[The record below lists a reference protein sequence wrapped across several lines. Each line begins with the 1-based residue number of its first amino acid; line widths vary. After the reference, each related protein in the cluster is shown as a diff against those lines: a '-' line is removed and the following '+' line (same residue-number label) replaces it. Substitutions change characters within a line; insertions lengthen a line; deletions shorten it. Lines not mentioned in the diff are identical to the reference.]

1 MLTFQM
7 ESQLWLT
14 PISQKGSQFR
24 IFRIYISPLSNNYKM
39 NEFNYKV
46 KVFYEDTDAGGVV
59 YYANYLKFF
68 ERARTEAIEEI
79 GLSNKKLLKENG
91 ILIIVKSCK
100 IEYKKPAKLED
111 QLEIKSS
118 IISTSKTSFKM
129 KQKAYKD
136 QELIT
141 DCEIHLVI
149 VDKKGKPSKIP
160 NLLKKKLEINL
171 I

>member
-1 MLTFQM
+1 
-7 ESQLWLT
+7 
-14 PISQKGSQFR
+14 
-24 IFRIYISPLSNNYKM
+24 M

-68 ERARTEAIEEI
+68 ERARTEAIAEI

-111 QLEIKSS
+111 KLEIKSS
-118 IISTSKTSFKM
+118 IISISKTSFKM

>member
-1 MLTFQM
+1 
-7 ESQLWLT
+7 
-14 PISQKGSQFR
+14 
-24 IFRIYISPLSNNYKM
+24 M

-68 ERARTEAIEEI
+68 ERARTEAIAEI

-129 KQKAYKD
+129 KQKAYRD